1 MLDFLHTVP
10 LRSDFSSISF
20 LWFHFCLIAKTP
32 TKTENGLHQITG
44 GYSMAWGVPGV
55 PPLCIYS
62 VFWGPPIRKQHYNQ
76 HPASRYQSVSND
88 HYASFVHCFMT
99 PDLLTHRLFQDPEET
114 CHTSN
119 FWANPIFRTSSKR
132 AFNSTS
138 TATWQAN
145 HTTVLAQKAHSS
157 DMS

>member
-1 MLDFLHTVP
+1 MLNFLHTVP

-44 GYSMAWGVPGV
+44 GYSRAWGVPGV

-62 VFWGPPIRKQHYNQ
+62 VFWGPPIRKLRYNQ

-88 HYASFVHCFMT
+88 HYASFVHCIMT
-99 PDLLTHRLFQDPEET
+99 PTGYKWISDTNFRIQKRHVIPP
-114 CHTSN
+114 TSEQTPYFELHQN
-119 FWANPIFRTSSKR
+119 GL
-132 AFNSTS
+132 STQ
-138 TATWQAN
+138 QARPPN
-145 HTTVLAQKAHSS
+145 RQITQQL
-157 DMS
+157 

>member
-1 MLDFLHTVP
+1 MLSICVNGIEPKNNVILEYLINSITSLQTGALFNREIVNTLYLMLDFLHTVP

-20 LWFHFCLIAKTP
+20 LWFHFFLIARTP
-32 TKTENGLHQITG
+32 TKTKNRLHQITG

-55 PPLCIYS
+55 QPLCIYS

-99 PDLLTHRLFQDPEET
+99 PTGY
-114 CHTSN
+114 
-119 FWANPIFRTSSKR
+119 K
-132 AFNSTS
+132 
-138 TATWQAN
+138 
-145 HTTVLAQKAHSS
+145 
-157 DMS
+157 